1 MISYEMRVSVNFE
14 EVEEITEEHKKTLR
28 EKLLNHLSDEKRSL
42 WTLHIEFA
50 TKYFFSFTAY
60 GI

>member
-1 MISYEMRVSVNFE
+1 MRVSVNFE